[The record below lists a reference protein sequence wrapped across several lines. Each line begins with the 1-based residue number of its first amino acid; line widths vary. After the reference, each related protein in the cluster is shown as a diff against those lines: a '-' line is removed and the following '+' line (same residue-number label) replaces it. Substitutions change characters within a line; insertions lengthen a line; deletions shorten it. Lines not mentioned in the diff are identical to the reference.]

1 MSFTP
6 LFKKYESPKPKNLT
20 PVTQNAFKLS
30 DTPTSEEKPQSALSK
45 IKKFVSKSALKV
57 INNSGS
63 RADRKSLGSACSSTS
78 SLSSAGSCSDDSFSN
93 ISMEQKRININLE
106 RLIDDEKQPKSSW
119 SYQPIKKTTDNTNNI
134 KLVPRSNGI
143 TKSIRPSM
151 GMSAVMLKNLKAK
164 NPTVSYAHCMPNMYL
179 VAVPHVFKSDK
190 SVEPPKASKV
200 VKPATPEESN
210 YDHLTRVNYSALK
223 QKSKFQKNKSCS
235 NTATRLFASNT
246 NAGAKDPSPKSIKIS
261 LYSKNQK
268 HLSAVNLNES
278 QQYDTIIF

>member
-1 MSFTP
+1 M
-6 LFKKYESPKPKNLT
+6 T

-63 RADRKSLGSACSSTS
+63 KADRKSLGSACSSTS
-78 SLSSAGSCSDDSFSN
+78 SLSSAGSCSDDSFCN

-106 RLIDDEKQPKSSW
+106 RLIDDEMQPKSSW
-119 SYQPIKKTTDNTNNI
+119 SYQPIKHTTDNNV
-134 KLVPRSNGI
+134 KRVPRPNGI
-143 TKSIRPSM
+143 TKSVRPSM
-151 GMSAVMLKNLKAK
+151 GMSVVMLKNLKAK

-190 SVEPPKASKV
+190 FVELPKASV
-200 VKPATPEESN
+200 LVKPASPEESN

-235 NTATRLFASNT
+235 NTATRLFASNGSV
-246 NAGAKDPSPKSIKIS
+246 GAKEQSPKSIKIS